1 MNKKKRIYTVATA
14 HLDTIWSWDFETTVS
29 KYIYNTLVDNFQLFE
44 KYPNYT
50 FSFEGTYR
58 YELMEEYYPELFEK
72 MKGYVKSGRW
82 NVCGSSFE
90 NGDVNVPSPEAL
102 FRNILFGNRYFDK
115 TFGKRSVDIYLPDC
129 FGFGWALPSVAHHA
143 NLKGFTTQKLAWGS
157 AYGIPFDIGKWQ
169 GVDGSEI
176 YASVNPHDYYFT
188 LTQLRDW
195 DFVQKKLKENEKYDL
210 DWTYIFHGIGDR
222 GGAPKEKSV
231 QFVEQEI
238 SKNAGNDIEVIA
250 ASADQIYHDIE
261 TELTPEQR
269 EKLPVWKNELVMQ
282 NHAVG
287 GYTSRAIGKRW
298 NRRCEE
304 LADMA
309 ERAAVTAHSLGLL
322 PYPQATLN
330 RAWKR
335 FIAHQFHDDIPGTS
349 VQRAY
354 RRSWNDYAVSMNQ
367 FQTEYEASAGAVCSQ
382 MKTDFCQGQAV
393 TIHNPDEFE
402 RTEVVALEVE
412 RLAGFARVFDAQGN
426 EVPAQSRILESGKT
440 QVLFKACVPA
450 LGLRVYDLQAAD
462 VPCML
467 DTGLRVTKNTLENE
481 KYTVTLNENGDICSI
496 LDKALGNR
504 ELLKAPVTL
513 GLFKYT
519 GSKDWPAWEMN
530 YKEIN
535 KEADRIPKLQFVE
548 ILENGPACAALRVVQ
563 RDDRSEFR
571 FVVSLTAGGEI
582 VRVQSEIEWQSLQTL
597 AKHKFAFTCQN
608 KTATFD
614 LGLGAIERGNMSEK
628 LFEVPAQKWADITD
642 TSKEYGVSV
651 LSECKYGWDKRDD
664 STLRLT
670 VLHTPKRNYR
680 IDSMQSMLDL
690 GLNRYSFAIFS
701 HSGAVG
707 EATQRAAKRFVQP
720 MAAFLCDKHDG
731 ALGTS
736 YSFGALSD
744 SAVLLRAVKLSEDG
758 GTIVVRFNE
767 GIHQARQGVQFT
779 LGNGIESATE
789 IYASEEFKADAV
801 VKNGA
806 LVFDLAPYEIK
817 SFALKLKAP
826 AALIKNGT
834 ALDLPMNTVAFTS
847 HQNLKEGELDICP
860 AKEVLPRTVVCGGTE
875 FRFADTKQNALLCRR
890 QTIALPE
897 GTETVSLL
905 LCSRNGDKTIRF
917 KADDKVIPCKVFDAF
932 ERFAAWDLYDFKE
945 TAYIKDGKI
954 GLEIT
959 HCHNAD
965 GDLYAKQFY
974 LYKATVSTQGAK
986 TLTLPDDNDILI
998 AAAVSA
1004 EKEHAALAAPL
1015 YDRVQKRDCTFKMT
1029 AKEKKDYQIA
1039 KTVFMLGDKD
1049 NFISHRNK
1057 GKKEI

>member
-14 HLDTIWSWDFETTVS
+14 HLDTVWNWDFETTVS
-29 KYIYNTLVDNFQLFE
+29 KYIYNTLADNFRLFE

-50 FSFEGTYR
+50 FSFEGTNR

-72 MKGYVKSGRW
+72 LKGYVKAGRW

-169 GVDGSEI
+169 GVDGNAI
-176 YASVNPHDYYFT
+176 YACVNPHDYYFT

-195 DFVQKKLKENEKYDL
+195 DFVQKKLKENEAYDL

-238 SKNAGNDIEVIA
+238 SKNAGDDIEVIA
-250 ASADQIYHDIE
+250 ASADRIYHDIE

-309 ERAAVTAHSLGLL
+309 ERAAVTAHSLGAL

-354 RRSWNDYAVSMNQ
+354 QRSWNDYALSMNQ
-367 FQTEYEASAGAVCSQ
+367 FQNEYEAAAGAVCAQ
-382 MKTDFCQGQAV
+382 MKTDFCKGQAV
-393 TIHNPDEFE
+393 TVHNPDEFE
-402 RTEVVALEVE
+402 RSEVVTLEVG
-412 RLAGFARVFDAQGN
+412 RLSGFARVFDEQGN
-426 EVPAQSRILESGKT
+426 EVPAQSRILENGKT
-440 QVLFKACVPA
+440 QVLFKANIPA
-450 LGLRVYDLQAAD
+450 LGLRVYDLRAD
-462 VPCML
+462 DKPCTL
-467 DTGLRVTKNTLENE
+467 DTGLHITKNTLENE
-481 KYTVTLNENGDICSI
+481 KYAVTLNENGDICSV
-496 LDKALGNR
+496 LDKTLER
-504 ELLKAPVTL
+504 ELLKAPITL
-513 GLFKYT
+513 GLFRYT
-519 GSKDWPAWEMN
+519 GSKPWPAWEMN
-530 YKEIN
+530 YKECN
-535 KEADRIPKLQFVE
+535 KEADRIPTLQFVE
-548 ILENGPACAALRVVQ
+548 ILENGPACVALRVVQ
-563 RDDRSEFR
+563 KDGCSEFS
-571 FVVSLTAGGEI
+571 FVISLTAGGEI
-582 VRVQSEIEWQSLQTL
+582 VRVESEIEWQNRLTL
-597 AKHKFAFTCQN
+597 AKQIFRFTCGN
-608 KTATFD
+608 PNATFD
-614 LGLGAIERGNMSEK
+614 LGLGAIERGNMREK

-642 TSKEYGVSV
+642 AHGDFGVSV

-664 STLRLT
+664 NTLRLT
-670 VLHTPKRNYR
+670 VLHTPKYNFRF
-680 IDSMQSMLDL
+680 DSMQSMMDL

-701 HSGAVG
+701 HSGTVG

-720 MAAFLCDKHDG
+720 MAAFLCGAHDG
-731 ALGTS
+731 NLGTS

-758 GTIVVRFNE
+758 DAIVVRFNE
-767 GIHQARQGVQFT
+767 GTHQARKGIRFT
-779 LGNGIESATE
+779 LGNGIEGATE
-789 IYASEEFKADAV
+789 IYASEEFKAEAV
-801 VKNGA
+801 VENGA

-817 SFALKLKAP
+817 SFALKLKSSAVP
-826 AALIKNGT
+826 TANGT
-834 ALDLPMNTVAFTS
+834 PLSLPMDTAAFTS
-847 HQNLKEGELDICP
+847 HRDLKAGAFAVCP
-860 AKEVLPRTVVCGGTE
+860 AKEVLPQTAVCGGTE
-875 FRFADTKQNALLCRR
+875 FRFADAKQNALLCRG
-890 QTIALPE
+890 QTVHLPA
-897 GTETVSLL
+897 GAETVSLL
-905 LCSRNGDKTIRF
+905 LCSMHGDKTVSF
-917 KADDKVIPCKVFDAF
+917 KADGREITCKAYDAF
-932 ERFAAWDLYDFKE
+932 ERFAAWDLYNLRE
-945 TAYIKDGKI
+945 TAYIKDGKL

-959 HCHNAD
+959 HCHNAK
-965 GDLYAKQFY
+965 GDVYAKQFY
-974 LYKATVSTQGAK
+974 LYKADLPVQGAK
-986 TLTLPDDNDILI
+986 TLTLPDDADILI
-998 AAAVSA
+998 AAASVSA
-1004 EKEHAALAAPL
+1004 QKTDAVLATVL
-1015 YDRVQKRDCTFKMT
+1015 YDRVRKRPYKFSMK
-1029 AKEKKDYQIA
+1029 AKETVRKAIT
-1039 KTVFMLGDKD
+1039 KTAVYARKQ
-1049 NFISHRNK
+1049 S
-1057 GKKEI
+1057 